1 MARLSKLQK
10 EKRNWRNSKEWKS
23 FRHKM
28 NVKQKG
34 IDPITGGKLS
44 RGANLHHRHVTADE
58 EEYKNISNEDDYVM
72 LNLMT
77 HKVLHFC
84 YTYYKKYGRD
94 FLDRIEQELNK
105 WY

>member
-1 MARLSKLQK
+1 
-10 EKRNWRNSKEWKS
+10 
-23 FRHKM
+23 M

-34 IDPITGGKLS
+34 VDPITGGKLS

-58 EEYKNISNEDDYVM
+58 EEYKDISNEDEYVM

-77 HKVLHFC
+77 HKVLHWC
-84 YTYYKKYGRD
+84 YIYYRKYGRE